1 MYCIN
6 RDENDGYVQFFFLS
20 IMDNNLHCDWPSDSD
35 LSNNNSDKLSDYN
48 SSVRYVSTT
57 VPDADAKPDIPS
69 TIHPSFLHQS

>member
-1 MYCIN
+1 
-6 RDENDGYVQFFFLS
+6 
-20 IMDNNLHCDWPSDSD
+20 MDNNLHCDWPSDSD

-69 TIHPSFLHQS
+69 TIHPSFLH